1 MRTPSPQTLPGQW
14 RFPPPYDTRGLGL
27 ALIAVLVLLFTG
39 ARVEIDRMLV
49 LSGEGLLAAA
59 GLKNDSQVAKGFATI
74 GEQMFPLVIAER
86 TETSRIEN
94 FDPAHLPLFARLETV
109 EREVET
115 LNPDTLQ
122 TERSVERVQYLTQPF
137 GYLRHV
143 ALKLVETLEIAL
155 WGTVLA
161 VILAAPLAVL
171 GARNLTPHPV
181 VYVAAR
187 TVVSFFRSIPELI
200 SALFLVLAYGFGP
213 IAGVLALAFHAAGF
227 LGKFYAEDIENADPR
242 AQEALAAIGASRLK
256 ILIYAILPQVAP
268 QYIAYTLYVLDRNV
282 RMATVIGL
290 VGAGGIGQEL
300 KGRYD
305 MYNYGHVATILLAIF
320 LLVVALDQISVRLR
334 RRLVD

>member
-1 MRTPSPQTLPGQW
+1 MTGPSSQNPPKDW
-14 RFPPPYDTRGLGL
+14 RFPAPYDARGLGL
-27 ALIAVLVLLFTG
+27 GLIAIALLLFTG
-39 ARVEIDRMLV
+39 ARVEIDRMLT
-49 LSGEGLLAAA
+49 LSGDGLLGAV
-59 GLKNDSQVAKGFATI
+59 GLKDDSQVAKGFATI
-74 GEQMFPLVIAER
+74 GQQMFPLVIAER

-94 FDPAHLPLFARLETV
+94 FDPNRLPPLAHLETV
-109 EREVET
+109 ERGVET
-115 LNPDTLQ
+115 LNPDTLR
-122 TERSVERVQYLTQPF
+122 TDRSIERVQYLTEPF
-137 GYLRHV
+137 GYLKHV

-161 VILAAPLAVL
+161 VILAVPLAIL

-181 VYVAAR
+181 IYAAAR
-187 TVVSFFRSIPELI
+187 TVVSFLRSIPELI

-227 LGKFYAEDIENADPR
+227 LGKFYAEDIENADPK
-242 AQEALAAIGASRLK
+242 AQEALGAIGAGRLK
-256 ILIYAILPQVAP
+256 ILIYGILPQVAP
-268 QYIAYTLYVLDRNV
+268 QYVAYTLYVLDRNV

-320 LLVVALDQISVRLR
+320 LLVVALDQLSIRLR
-334 RRLVD
+334 QRMVD